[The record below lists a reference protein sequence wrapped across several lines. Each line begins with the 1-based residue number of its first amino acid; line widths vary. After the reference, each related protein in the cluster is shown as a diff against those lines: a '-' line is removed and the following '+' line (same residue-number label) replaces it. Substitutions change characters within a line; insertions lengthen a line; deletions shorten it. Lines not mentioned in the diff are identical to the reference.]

1 MCGTCA
7 HVGGDQDSFLGLA
20 VMQVCG
26 DQVLP
31 RARNGAYVWRLGY
44 YVTCSRNIFVGPA
57 YSWGSQ
63 QLGLL
68 VLCSSEVTHGLL
80 QLTGSGANWWRRSQR
95 AG

>member
-31 RARNGAYVWRLGY
+31 GARNDGDWVVILPDALTTMMEQICGDQLVPRVTTVGACIFFAT
-44 YVTCSRNIFVGPA
+44 VTVK
-57 YSWGSQ
+57 
-63 QLGLL
+63 
-68 VLCSSEVTHGLL
+68 
-80 QLTGSGANWWRRSQR
+80 
-95 AG
+95 